1 MGSGAALALLSSWLL
16 VVLLSG
22 EVDLDPS
29 TIQAGVPVRVQVLN
43 DGDHHRFEIEG
54 VIGPIPITGGAVVEL
69 SLPPLLPGRYR
80 VRCDGVGHASVGWL
94 TAR

>member
-1 MGSGAALALLSSWLL
+1 MLLLASSWLL
-16 VVLLSG
+16 VVLTAEETSLA
-22 EVDLDPS
+22 PS
-29 TIQAGVPVRVQVLN
+29 AIQAGVPVRVQVLS

-54 VIGPIPITGGAVVEL
+54 VIGPVSITGGAVTEF

-80 VRCDGVGHASVGWL
+80 IRCDGVGHVSVRWL